1 MEQILYVDM
10 DGTLAEFRP
19 VPITEL
25 YREGYFR
32 DLAPQCN
39 VIEAIRKLFEEPNG
53 IKVRLLSCYLK
64 DSKFAL
70 KEKQEWIREF
80 IPELSKDALFLPCG
94 VSKADFI
101 GEDGFLLDDYTD
113 NLLLWE
119 ESGKRGI
126 KLYNSINGT
135 KGRWKGPSVN
145 AESTSSQIADSITK
159 FMSR

>member
-126 KLYNSINGT
+126 KLYNNINGT
-135 KGRWKGPSVN
+135 KGRWKGPSVS